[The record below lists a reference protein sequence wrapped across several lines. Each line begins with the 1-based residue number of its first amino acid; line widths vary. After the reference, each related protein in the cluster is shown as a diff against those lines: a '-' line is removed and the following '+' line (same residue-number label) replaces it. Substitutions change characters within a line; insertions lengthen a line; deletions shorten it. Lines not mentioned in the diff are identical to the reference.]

1 MCNYPS
7 YLNCLDNN
15 TRVWLNSGQTDY
27 INASRVHV
35 RVIET
40 YYSTITTI
48 ITAQGYK
55 RRGAFLA
62 TQAPM
67 KETVEDF
74 WHMIWETQSKAIV
87 MLCNLEEE
95 GKVR

>member
-1 MCNYPS
+1 MHY
-7 YLNCLDNN
+7 
-15 TRVWLNSGQTDY
+15 
-27 INASRVHV
+27 HM
-35 RVIET
+35 
-40 YYSTITTI
+40 
-48 ITAQGYK
+48 QGYK

-95 GKVR
+95 GKVGCVCVSMLLAIIMCGLL